1 MTMERI
7 TSHASYGV
15 PLATTVTASVYSFLD
30 HFSHDEWYAIGI
42 ATGVVFGLI
51 SLVANLYFQ
60 WQRNRILEQQ
70 KNGDKDKG

>member
-42 ATGVVFGLI
+42 ATGVFFGLI
-51 SLVANLYFQ
+51 SLV
-60 WQRNRILEQQ
+60 
-70 KNGDKDKG
+70 